1 MNFGTEVSWGKNEIR
16 RPTVS
21 VASPHTDNLIDID
34 ACLQRWM
41 VREEERHFFSNSWFH
56 IILLKSTAWKLS
68 KMIQEYHYLWNVSNW
83 INGSGSPG
91 SSIHGIFQ
99 ARVLEWGAIAFS
111 ELWMGIW
118 LKWIYIWQMCPY
130 SVTQSCPTLRPHGL
144 QPARLLCPWDFSGRN
159 TGVGCVSCS
168 RGSSR
173 SRNWTMSPA
182 LQALLYHWTTGEA
195 QLADKHM
202 KKTLNITKH

>member
-1 MNFGTEVSWGKNEIR
+1 MFAPWTQPLENEVLFSGQLC
-16 RPTVS
+16 PLLSHCYLT
-21 VASPHTDNLIDID
+21 HTYP
-34 ACLQRWM
+34 
-41 VREEERHFFSNSWFH
+41 F
-56 IILLKSTAWKLS
+56 
-68 KMIQEYHYLWNVSNW
+68 W
-83 INGSGSPG
+83 IS
-91 SSIHGIFQ
+91 
-99 ARVLEWGAIAFS
+99 ALVLESLSTVVKNLLGSAGDARDVGLIPGLGRFWNRKWQPTPVFLPGKYYGQRSLMGYSPWGCK
-111 ELWMGIW
+111 E
-118 LKWIYIWQMCPY
+118 